1 LNGSLLADGPFEAAI
16 IADKCNGDY
25 KLTDSVI
32 EPVVNALAG
41 LSGMEAIVLGGSR
54 ARGDASPNSD
64 YDLGLYYHAETPFH
78 VEALEDAVR
87 PLVDAGTQASLTP
100 IGEWGP
106 WIIGGGWLKVQAK
119 PVDLLY
125 RNLDAV
131 ETVLQDALDGK
142 LRIDYQ
148 PGHPHGFVST
158 IWLAEVHYAL
168 PLYDPNG
175 TLMRLKSRLDPYPRF
190 QWEIGFSIGSA
201 VKALDRGDPTY
212 VAGALFQAL
221 VCAGHVICA
230 INGTHVMNEKGLMRL
245 AAAQR
250 LKPER
255 FAERVTAIWAHFGT
269 GDTKP
274 ATNEL
279 AALDREIAALVDQ
292 WR

>member
-1 LNGSLLADGPFEAAI
+1 M
-16 IADKCNGDY
+16 
-25 KLTDSVI
+25 TDSVI
-32 EPVVNALAG
+32 EPVVSALAG
-41 LSGMEAIVLGGSR
+41 LAGIEAIVLGGSR

-64 YDLGLYYHAETPFH
+64 YDLGLYYKSSTLFR
-78 VEALEDAVR
+78 VEALEEAVR
-87 PLVDAGTQASLTP
+87 PLVDPGTRASLTP

-106 WIIGGGWLKVQAK
+106 WIIGGGWLKVQSK

-131 ETVLQDALDGK
+131 DAVLHDALDGK

-148 PGHPHGFVST
+148 PGHPHGFLST
-158 IWLAEVHYAL
+158 IWLAEIHYAR

-175 TLMRLKSRLDPYPRF
+175 ALGRLKSQLDPYPRALAETLVSRF

-212 VAGALFQAL
+212 VAGAMFQAL
-221 VCAGHVICA
+221 ACAGHVICA

-250 LKPER
+250 LKPDR
-255 FAERVTAIWAHFGT
+255 FAERVNSLWAHFGT
-269 GDTKP
+269 GNARH
-274 ATNEL
+274 ATNEM
-279 AALDREIAALVDQ
+279 AALDREIAILVDQ